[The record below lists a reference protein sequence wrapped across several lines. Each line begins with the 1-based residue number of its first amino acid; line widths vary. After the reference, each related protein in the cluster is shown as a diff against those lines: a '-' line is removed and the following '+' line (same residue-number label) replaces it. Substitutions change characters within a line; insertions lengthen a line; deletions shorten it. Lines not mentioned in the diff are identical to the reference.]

1 MKWHAMNRGFDERY
15 KFIGRGGH
23 SYFNLRSNKDGKFSG
38 TIYRNKQRINGEG
51 YLTNRLTEEAVE
63 FIDRNKQN
71 PFFLYLAYNAVHAP
85 TEAPEEDI
93 KASKVP

>member
-1 MKWHAMNRGFDERY
+1 MNRGFDERY